1 MASIINDITVT
12 SIETITAFDITT
24 GAYKFTLDEL
34 QNATIGNTEE
44 KVDITG
50 KAGRKLTSM
59 KRNKAATVSATNGL
73 LSAGLLELQT
83 GGTITEGATDVLWTD
98 YLTVTVA
105 SNVHKATTSYKA
117 VGTAGAEIEALYVRN
132 ADGTLGDLLTQ
143 AAQAAAGKFA
153 YDPSTKTLTF
163 HTDITDGT
171 EIVVYYK
178 RKITAPTLENRS
190 DVYSSKATLYID
202 AVGEDKCGNVF
213 RIQFYIPKA
222 DISGEFSI
230 EFGDNQTVH
239 AFEAESLA
247 GACGSN
253 TAGNLLWTFTIFGN
267 DTADYVGA

>member
-50 KAGRKLTSM
+50 KAGRKLTSL

-73 LSAGLLELQT
+73 LSAGLLEVQT
-83 GGTITEGATDVLWTD
+83 GGTITEGSIEVLWTD
-98 YLTVTVA
+98 YLTVQSQAA
-105 SNVHKATTSYKA
+105 STSYKA

-132 ADGTLGDLLTQ
+132 NDGTLGDLLEQ
-143 AAQAAAGKFA
+143 AATAAAGKFTYA
-153 YDPSTKTLTF
+153 PATKALGF
-163 HTDITDGT
+163 HTDIVDGT

-178 RKITAPTLENRS
+178 RKITAPSLENRS

-253 TAGNLLWTFTIFGN
+253 TAGNLLWTFTIFGA
-267 DTADYVGA
+267 DTPDAN

>member
-50 KAGRKLTSM
+50 KAGRKLTSL

-73 LSAGLLELQT
+73 LSAGLLEVQT
-83 GGTITEGATDVLWTD
+83 GGTITEGVTEVLWTD
-98 YLTVTVA
+98 YLTVS
-105 SNVHKATTSYKA
+105 SNAATTSYKA
-117 VGTAGAEIEALYVRN
+117 TGTAGREIEALYVRN
-132 ADGTLGDLLTQ
+132 IDGTLGELLEQSDT
-143 AAQAAAGKFA
+143 AAAGKFT
-153 YDPSTKTLTF
+153 YNPGTKALGF
-163 HTDITDGT
+163 SGIDDNT

-178 RKITAPTLENRS
+178 RKIVAPSLENRS
-190 DVYSSKATLYID
+190 DVYSSKAILYID
-202 AVGEDKCGNVF
+202 AIGEDKCGNVF

-253 TAGNLLWTFTIFGN
+253 AEGNLLWTFTIFGAN
-267 DTADYVGA
+267 TADA